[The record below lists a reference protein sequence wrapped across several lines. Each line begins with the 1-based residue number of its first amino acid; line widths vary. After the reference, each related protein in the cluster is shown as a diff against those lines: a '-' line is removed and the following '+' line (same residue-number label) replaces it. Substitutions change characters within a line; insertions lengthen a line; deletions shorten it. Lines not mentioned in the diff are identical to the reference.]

1 MEIFNKKLFAKESGQ
16 SMVEFAIA
24 FIFLLFF
31 LIGIFEM
38 FWLMGNQLLA
48 TNAAREGARYAA
60 VHDIGTA
67 AVPITAEV
75 NSTKAVA
82 TSALIL
88 NTTKLTNFN
97 VAVLPKTDATL
108 GSHAEITVSYKVT
121 HLTGMLNMF
130 GGLVENPFP
139 ISATVKM
146 RRET

>member
-1 MEIFNKKLFAKESGQ
+1 MNILKKLFTKESGQ

-60 VHDIGTA
+60 VHDIGT
-67 AVPITAEV
+67 PAEV
-75 NSTKAVA
+75 TNAQNVA
-82 TSALIL
+82 KNALIL
-88 NTTKLTNFN
+88 NTTNLTNFN
-97 VAVLPKTDATL
+97 VAVLPKTDAQL
-108 GSHAEITVSYKVT
+108 GSHAEITVSYKVS